1 MSYSKYDPEGHGA
14 PPSVGSPVVKAL
26 YAAAAFAGATL
37 WGSLSAF
44 TIAAVLYLVFKLFE
58 SDSLLGA
65 IYTGAF
71 AAVAALPVS
80 KLLKKEGGEMS
91 QFVIGYA
98 LAVLGL
104 DTVVNLLTPASAFWS
119 VNSFIFLVGVIIP
132 TGVTA
137 AVEAWESADEG
148 PQVHE
153 GFYELYDPTADGNK
167 MLPKSG
173 KSPRVS
179 YTTNLYCVELYDRIM
194 MY

>member
-1 MSYSKYDPEGHGA
+1 MSYSKYDPEGHKA
-14 PPSVGSPVVKAL
+14 PPSVGSPPIKAM

-44 TIAAVLYLVFKLFE
+44 TIAVMLYLVFKVFE

-80 KLLKKEGGEMS
+80 KLLKIEGDQTS
-91 QFVIGYA
+91 QFVITYA
-98 LAVLGL
+98 VVVAGL
-104 DTVVNLLTPASAFWS
+104 DTVVNLLTPASAFWL
-119 VNSFIFLVGVIIP
+119 VNSLIFLVGVIIP
-132 TGVTA
+132 TGLTA

-148 PQVHE
+148 PQVHK

-173 KSPRVS
+173 KTPRVS
-179 YTTNLYCVELYDRIM
+179 
-194 MY
+194 